1 MYDIDVCIIFTG
13 GGSVVV
19 PKPDMA
25 TEQHEDIAVALGELL
40 LS

>member
-19 PKPDMA
+19 PKPGMA
-25 TEQHEDIAVALGELL
+25 TEEHEDTVVALGELV